1 MATRKASG
9 TVLNAVMPH
18 LPNVLGGSADLTPSN
33 NTHFK
38 DAQDF
43 QKNNPNGR
51 YLRYGVREHAMGS
64 VMNGIAVS
72 GILRPYGGTF
82 MVFADYMRPAI
93 RVAALSK
100 YPTIFVFTHDSIG
113 VGEDGPTH
121 QPVETLASLRI
132 IPDLLTFRPADANE
146 TALMWKYILE
156 NNDAPVAT
164 ALTRQN
170 LPVMDPAK
178 HPGMKNFN
186 KGAYVL
192 IEEANPDVLLLATGS
207 EVQLAVAA
215 RETLAAEGIKAQV
228 VSMPCWELFEQ
239 QDSAYK
245 ESVLPA
251 AVKARVGVEAALEN
265 GWWKYLGTNGEFVG
279 MNSFGASAPGGLCFE
294 KFGITTDA
302 VVAAAKKSI
311 AK

>member
-1 MATRKASG
+1 
-9 TVLNAVMPH
+9 
-18 LPNVLGGSADLTPSN
+18 
-33 NTHFK
+33 
-38 DAQDF
+38 
-43 QKNNPNGR
+43 
-51 YLRYGVREHAMGS
+51 
-64 VMNGIAVS
+64 
-72 GILRPYGGTF
+72 
-82 MVFADYMRPAI
+82 
-93 RVAALSK
+93 
-100 YPTIFVFTHDSIG
+100 
-113 VGEDGPTH
+113 
-121 QPVETLASLRI
+121 
-132 IPDLLTFRPADANE
+132 
-146 TALMWKYILE
+146 
-156 NNDAPVAT
+156 
-164 ALTRQN
+164 
-170 LPVMDPAK
+170 
-178 HPGMKNFN
+178 
-186 KGAYVL
+186 
-192 IEEANPDVLLLATGS
+192 TGS